1 MEGGDMNNAETRLR
15 AKDLITT
22 GIFTLLFFVVV
33 FVFAMLFTTI
43 PLLQPFIVCADAAC
57 GGAIF
62 LYLATKVH
70 KFGAVSIMSFIIGLI
85 MCLAGHFWPC
95 LVFGAVFGLLADFFC
110 SRGGYKKFAWNT
122 VGYAAMMLGIALDG
136 YSPMLFFEE
145 AFRQSRL
152 DMGMSEEIIQQI
164 IDIIRVPMIIA
175 AFAGAIFFSVVG
187 ALIGRALLKKH
198 FEKAGIL

>member
-1 MEGGDMNNAETRLR
+1 MNNAQARLR
-15 AKDLITT
+15 AGDLITT

-43 PLLQPFIVCADAAC
+43 PLMQPFIVCADAVF

-62 LYLATKVH
+62 LYLATKVR
-70 KFGAVSIMSFIIGLI
+70 KFGAVSIMSFIIGLV

-95 LVFGAVFGLLADFFC
+95 LIFGAVFGLLADFLC

-122 VGYAAMMLGIALDG
+122 AGYAAMMLGIALDG

-145 AFRQSRL
+145 TFRQSRL
-152 DMGMSEEIIQQI
+152 DMGMSGEIIQQI
-164 IDIIRVPMIIA
+164 LDIIRGPMIIA
-175 AFAGAIFFSVVG
+175 AFAGAVICSVIG
-187 ALIGRALLKKH
+187 ALIGKALLKKH
-198 FEKAGIL
+198 FEKAGLL

>member
-1 MEGGDMNNAETRLR
+1 MNTTKRRLR

-33 FVFAMLFTTI
+33 TVFAMLLTAI
-43 PLLQPFIVCADAAC
+43 PLLMPFISCADAIV
-57 GGAIF
+57 GGVIF
-62 LYLATKVH
+62 LYVATKVR
-70 KFGAVSIMSFIIGLI
+70 KFGAITIMSSLVGLV

-95 LVFGAVFGLLADFFC
+95 LIFGIVFGLLADFLC
-110 SRGGYKKFAWNT
+110 SRGEYKKFGWNAA
-122 VGYAAMMLGIALDG
+122 GYAAMILGLALDG

-152 DMGMSEEIIQQI
+152 DMGMSGEIIQQI
-164 IDIIRVPMIIA
+164 LDVIHGPLIVA
-175 AFAGAIFFSVVG
+175 AFAGAIACSVVG
-187 ALIGRALLKKH
+187 AFIGRALLKRH